1 MPPRN
6 DVVSI
11 HMSMA
16 AGVWAGRLTV
26 AGRQR
31 AHHQADHLHAVMG
44 AMITSLAIIDCG
56 SDRPAAGTAESHR
69 IANRAQTWVAAM
81 ESTVSAL
88 TSRVRGMR

>member
-1 MPPRN
+1 MPARN

-11 HMSMA
+11 HMAMV
-16 AGVWAGRLTV
+16 AGVWSGRLTV

-31 AHHQADHLHAVMG
+31 AHHHADHLHAVMG
-44 AMITSLAIIDCG
+44 ALVASLAIIDCEA
-56 SDRPAAGTAESHR
+56 DRSAAGDAEKTR

-81 ESTVSAL
+81 DATVEAL